1 MNQFD
6 SPIFIRSKDCGDVRR
21 YSSLVDVQN
30 HLEQIDVENEEY
42 DAWDRKGNPLTLSVE
57 NPPTKATP
65 SSFRAKH
72 SDIWL
77 RVYAAQAL
85 ELPTLTEAIVDFAHR
100 NDAVVDRSALERG
113 DFIDAL
119 DQVIS
124 QLDERL
130 KAMNWWE
137 RFRHRF

>member
-1 MNQFD
+1 MA
-6 SPIFIRSKDCGDVRR
+6 
-21 YSSLVDVQN
+21 DVQN

-42 DAWDRKGNPLTLSVE
+42 DAWNRKGNPLTLSVE
-57 NPPTKATP
+57 NPPTKAAHRL
-65 SSFRAKH
+65 FRAKH

-77 RVYAAQAL
+77 RVNPAQAL
-85 ELPTLTEAIVDFAHR
+85 ELPTLTDAIVDFARR

-130 KAMNWWE
+130 KAMSWWE
-137 RFRHRF
+137 RFRHRL